1 VARWPVAR
9 CKIEDMN
16 YDPDTGEQRQIYALS
31 IASKRYAPFGYDK
44 DGRPRLLGE
53 PGCYKR
59 SEHGLGHLLDPT
71 SHDVDKPQDRF
82 YDRWWDQILHDE
94 LGIPLD
100 QPDWFDRPAVGRLAV
115 TSRHEE
121 LAFRAHNADL
131 PYDQATRPFKL
142 RRHEL
147 PQARP
152 THQRRSRGP
161 SRHRSAPM
169 AAPDLAAPL

>member
-1 VARWPVAR
+1 MARWPVAR

-100 QPDWFDRPAVGRLAV
+100 QPDWFDRPAVGGSPSPAG
-115 TSRHEE
+115 TK
-121 LAFRAHNADL
+121 RA
-131 PYDQATRPFKL
+131 
-142 RRHEL
+142 
-147 PQARP
+147 
-152 THQRRSRGP
+152 
-161 SRHRSAPM
+161 RSAPTTPISPTTSR
-169 AAPDLAAPL
+169 PDRSTSAS